1 MDFRYVVY
9 TEGRVEDWM
18 NLVLNEMRSTN
29 KFITKKAI
37 FYYGKNWRIP
47 RYNNYK
53 LIELT
58 VLVFEVKFYLSRY
71 LFIHLFIN
79 ISYIFRY
86 SVKYEV
92 IVFILK
98 NFVPNDG

>member
-58 VLVFEVKFYLSRY
+58 VLVIETTFYLNRY
-71 LFIHLFIN
+71 LFIHFFIN
-79 ISYIFRY
+79 ISYILIY
-86 SVKYEV
+86 NVKLYEV
-92 IVFILK
+92 IV
-98 NFVPNDG
+98 